1 LDCLRG
7 LLSCRIRRFYGSLRT
22 ILYTGKGGVGKTS
35 VAAAT
40 ALKASRAGKNV
51 LVMSTDPAHS
61 LADVFDTEI
70 GSDPKEMAPGLWAQE
85 MDHTSMIEENWS
97 EIQGYMTTLFEWQGA
112 DTLAAEELA
121 MLPGMDELF
130 GLLMVRR
137 HNQEGRYDALILD
150 AAPTGETLKLLSLP
164 DHMSWYVEKIFPI
177 QRRAAKLVRP
187 FANRARSLPP
197 LPEDSV
203 FAAGQRFYQAIAS
216 VEEIL
221 TDRESASV
229 RLVLN
234 AEKMVIA
241 EARRAYTYLNLYD
254 YGVDALVVNRLL
266 PETVS
271 DPYFARWHDAQTR
284 HMNTIRESFDPIP
297 ILTARLYDREMFGL
311 EALGALAEDVFE
323 DVEPL
328 GILFRGATH
337 DIVKNG
343 DGYDVVFHL
352 PLAQKRN
359 VDLSKK
365 GAELLV
371 KVGNYRRNILLP
383 DALARLPAAGASF
396 EDGSLKVRLKD
407 E

>member
-1 LDCLRG
+1 
-7 LLSCRIRRFYGSLRT
+7 LRT

-40 ALKASRAGKNV
+40 ALKASLAGKKV

-187 FANRARSLPP
+187 FASRARSLPP

-221 TDRESASV
+221 TDRDSASV

-266 PETVS
+266 PETVR
-271 DPYFARWHDAQTR
+271 DPYFARWHEAQTR
-284 HMNTIRESFDPIP
+284 HMETIRESFDPIP
-297 ILTARLYDREMFGL
+297 ILTARLFDREMFGL
-311 EALGALAEDVFE
+311 EALGALAEDIFE

-328 GILFRGATH
+328 GVLFRGATH

-343 DGYDVVFHL
+343 DGYDIVFHL

-371 KVGNYRRNILLP
+371 KVGNYRRSILLP
-383 DALARLPAAGASF
+383 DAIARLPAAGASF

>member
-1 LDCLRG
+1 M
-7 LLSCRIRRFYGSLRT
+7 RT

-40 ALKASRAGKNV
+40 ALKASRAGKKV

-61 LADVFDTEI
+61 LADAFDTEI
-70 GSDPKEMAPGLWAQE
+70 GPEPKEMSTGLWAQE
-85 MDHTSMIEENWS
+85 MDHTSMIEDNWS
-97 EIQGYMTTLFEWQGA
+97 EIQGYMTTLFEWQGT

-130 GLLMVRR
+130 GLLKVRQ
-137 HNQEGRYDALILD
+137 HNQEGVYDALILD

-164 DHMSWYVEKIFPI
+164 DHMSWYVEKIFPL

-203 FAAGQRFYQAIAS
+203 FAAGQRFYEAIAS

-221 TDRESASV
+221 TDRDEASV
-229 RLVLN
+229 RLVVN

-254 YGVDALVVNRLL
+254 YGVDAVVVNRLL
-266 PETVS
+266 PDSVR
-271 DPYFARWHDAQTR
+271 DPYFAGWREAQVR
-284 HMNTIRESFDPIP
+284 HMKTIEDSFAPIP

-311 EALGALAEDVFE
+311 EALAALAEDVFE
-323 DVEPL
+323 EVKPLDV
-328 GILFRGATH
+328 LFRGATH
-337 DIVKNG
+337 DIVENG
-343 DGYDVVFHL
+343 DGYDVVFQL
-352 PLAQKRN
+352 PLAEKRN

-371 KVGNYRRNILLP
+371 KVGTYRRNILLP
-383 DALARLPAAGASF
+383 DALARLSAEGASF
-396 EDGSLKVRLKD
+396 EEGALRVRLRD
-407 E
+407 G

>member
-1 LDCLRG
+1 
-7 LLSCRIRRFYGSLRT
+7 LRT

-40 ALKASRAGKNV
+40 ALKASLAGKKV

-70 GSDPKEMAPGLWAQE
+70 GQEPKEITPGLWAQE

-97 EIQGYMTTLFEWQGA
+97 EIQGYMTTLFEWQGT

-164 DHMSWYVEKIFPI
+164 DHMNWYVEKIFPI

-187 FANRARSLPP
+187 FASRAKSLPP

-203 FAAGQRFYQAIAS
+203 FAAGQRFYEAIAS

-241 EARRAYTYLNLYD
+241 EARRAYTYLNLYA

-266 PETVS
+266 PKSVS
-271 DPYFARWHDAQTR
+271 DPYFARWHDAQAR
-284 HMNTIRESFDPIP
+284 HMRTIKESFDPIP
-297 ILTARLYDREMFGL
+297 ILTARLFDREMFGL
-311 EALGALAEDVFE
+311 EALSALAEDVFE
-323 DVEPL
+323 DAEPL
-328 GILFRGATH
+328 EVLFRGATH

-343 DGYDVVFHL
+343 GGYDVVFHL

-371 KVGNYRRNILLP
+371 KVGNYRRSILLP

-396 EDGSLKVRLKD
+396 EGGALKVRLKD

>member
-1 LDCLRG
+1 
-7 LLSCRIRRFYGSLRT
+7 LRT

-40 ALKASRAGKNV
+40 ALKASLAGKKV

-70 GSDPKEMAPGLWAQE
+70 GQEPKEITPGLWAQE

-97 EIQGYMTTLFEWQGA
+97 EIQGYMTTLFEWQGT

-164 DHMSWYVEKIFPI
+164 DHMNWYVEKIFPI

-187 FANRARSLPP
+187 FASRAKSLPP

-203 FAAGQRFYQAIAS
+203 FAAGQRFYEAIAS

-266 PETVS
+266 PKSVS
-271 DPYFARWHDAQTR
+271 DPYFARWHDAQAR
-284 HMNTIRESFDPIP
+284 HMRTIKESFDPIP
-297 ILTARLYDREMFGL
+297 ILTARLFDREMFGL
-311 EALGALAEDVFE
+311 EALSALAEDVFE
-323 DVEPL
+323 DAEPL
-328 GILFRGATH
+328 EVLFRGATH

-343 DGYDVVFHL
+343 GGYDVVFHL

-371 KVGNYRRNILLP
+371 KVGNYRRSILLP

-396 EDGSLKVRLKD
+396 EGGALKVRLKD

>member
-1 LDCLRG
+1 
-7 LLSCRIRRFYGSLRT
+7 LRT

-40 ALKASRAGKNV
+40 ALKASLAGKKV

-137 HNQEGRYDALILD
+137 HNQEGRYEALILD

-187 FANRARSLPP
+187 FASRARSLPP

-221 TDRESASV
+221 TDRDSASV

-271 DPYFARWHDAQTR
+271 DPYFARWHEAQVR
-284 HMNTIRESFDPIP
+284 HMRTIEESFDPIP
-297 ILTARLYDREMFGL
+297 ILTARLFDREMFGL

-323 DVEPL
+323 DTEPL
-328 GILFRGATH
+328 GVLFRGATH
-337 DIVKNG
+337 DIVRNG
-343 DGYDVVFHL
+343 DGYDVVFNL
-352 PLAQKRN
+352 PLAEKRN

-371 KVGNYRRNILLP
+371 KVGNYRRSILLP
-383 DALARLPAAGASF
+383 DALARLSAAGASF
-396 EDGSLKVRLKD
+396 EGGALKVRLKD

>member
-1 LDCLRG
+1 M
-7 LLSCRIRRFYGSLRT
+7 RT

-40 ALKASRAGKNV
+40 ALKAARGGKNV

-61 LADVFDTEI
+61 LADAFDTEI
-70 GSDPKEMAPGLWAQE
+70 GPDPKEMATGLWAQE
-85 MDHTSMIEENWS
+85 MDHTAMIEESWT
-97 EIQGYMTTLFEWQGA
+97 EIQGYMTSLFQWQGA
-112 DTLAAEELA
+112 ESLAADELA
-121 MLPGMDELF
+121 MLPGMDEIF

-137 HNQEGRYDALILD
+137 HEQEGKYDALVLD

-164 DHMSWYVEKIFPI
+164 DHTSWYVEKIFPI

-187 FANRARSLPP
+187 FARRASSLPP

-203 FAAGQRFYQAIAS
+203 FAAGQRFYEAIAS

-221 TDRESASV
+221 TNRENASV
-229 RLVLN
+229 RLVAN

-254 YGVDALVVNRLL
+254 YGVDAVVVNRLL
-266 PETVS
+266 PESVV
-271 DPYFARWHDAQTR
+271 DPYFSHWRESQER
-284 HMNTIRESFDPIP
+284 HMKTIEESFAPIP
-297 ILTARLYDREMFGL
+297 ILTARLFDREMFGL
-311 EALGALAEDVFE
+311 EALGTLAEDVFE

-328 GILFRGATH
+328 EMMFKGATH

-343 DGYDVVFHL
+343 GGYEVIFHL
-352 PLAQKRN
+352 PLVEKKS

-371 KVGNYRRNILLP
+371 KVGSYRRNILLS
-383 DALARLPAAGASF
+383 DALARLSAAGASF
-396 EDGSLKVRLKD
+396 DGDRLVVKLQD
-407 E
+407 D

>member
-1 LDCLRG
+1 
-7 LLSCRIRRFYGSLRT
+7 LRT

-40 ALKASRAGKNV
+40 ALKASLAGKKV

-137 HNQEGRYDALILD
+137 HNQEDRYDALILD

-187 FANRARSLPP
+187 FASRARSLPP

-266 PETVS
+266 PQSVS
-271 DPYFARWHDAQTR
+271 DPYFARWHEAQAR
-284 HMNTIRESFDPIP
+284 HMRTIEESFDPIP
-297 ILTARLYDREMFGL
+297 ILTARLFDHEMFGL
-311 EALGALAEDVFE
+311 EALGERAEDVFE
-323 DVEPL
+323 NVEPL
-328 GILFRGATH
+328 GVLFRGATH

-352 PLAQKRN
+352 PLAEKRN

-396 EDGSLKVRLKD
+396 EGGSLKVRLKD

>member
-1 LDCLRG
+1 V
-7 LLSCRIRRFYGSLRT
+7 RT

-40 ALKASRAGKNV
+40 ALKASRAGKKV

-61 LADVFDTEI
+61 LADAFDTEI
-70 GSDPKEMAPGLWAQE
+70 GPEPREMATGLWAQE
-85 MDHTSMIEENWS
+85 MDHTSMIEDNWS
-97 EIQGYMTTLFEWQGA
+97 EIQGYMTTLFEWQGT

-130 GLLMVRR
+130 GLLKVRQ
-137 HNQEGRYDALILD
+137 HNQEGLYDALILD

-164 DHMSWYVEKIFPI
+164 DHMSWYVEKIFPL

-203 FAAGQRFYQAIAS
+203 YAAGQRFYEAIAS

-221 TDRESASV
+221 TDRDDASV
-229 RLVLN
+229 RLVVN

-254 YGVDALVVNRLL
+254 YGVDAVVINRLL
-266 PETVS
+266 PDSIT
-271 DPYFARWHDAQTR
+271 DPYFAGWREAQAR
-284 HMNTIRESFDPIP
+284 HIKTIEESFAPIP
-297 ILTARLYDREMFGL
+297 ILTARLYEREMFGL

-323 DVEPL
+323 EAEPL
-328 GILFRGATH
+328 DVLFKGATH
-337 DIVKNG
+337 DIIKSDG
-343 DGYDVVFHL
+343 GYDVVFQL
-352 PLAQKRN
+352 PLAEKRK

-365 GAELLV
+365 GAELLI
-371 KVGNYRRNILLP
+371 KVGGYRRNILLP
-383 DALARLPAAGASF
+383 DALARLSASGASF
-396 EDGSLKVRLKD
+396 EEGALRVRLRD
-407 E
+407 G

>member
-1 LDCLRG
+1 M
-7 LLSCRIRRFYGSLRT
+7 RT

-40 ALKASRAGKNV
+40 ALKASLAGKKV

-61 LADVFDTEI
+61 LADVFDTTI
-70 GSDPKEMAPGLWAQE
+70 GPDPREMASGLWAQE

-187 FANRARSLPP
+187 FANRAKSLPP

-221 TDRESASV
+221 TDRKSASV

-254 YGVDALVVNRLL
+254 YSVDALVVNRLL

-271 DPYFARWHDAQTR
+271 DPYFARWHDAQSR
-284 HMNTIRESFDPIP
+284 HMKTIRESFDPIP
-297 ILTARLYDREMFGL
+297 ILTARLFDREMFGL

-328 GILFRGATH
+328 GVLFRGATH

-343 DGYDVVFHL
+343 DGYDVIFHL
-352 PLAQKRN
+352 PLAQKQN

-371 KVGNYRRNILLP
+371 RVGNYRRSILLP
-383 DALARLPAAGASF
+383 DALARLSAAGASF
-396 EDGSLKVRLKD
+396 EGGSLKVRLKD

>member
-1 LDCLRG
+1 
-7 LLSCRIRRFYGSLRT
+7 LRT

-40 ALKASRAGKNV
+40 ALKASRAGKKV

-61 LADVFDTEI
+61 LADAFDTEI
-70 GSDPKEMAPGLWAQE
+70 GPEPKEMESGLWAQE
-85 MDHTSMIEENWS
+85 MDHTSMIEDNWS
-97 EIQGYMTTLFEWQGA
+97 EIQGYMTTLFEWQGT

-130 GLLMVRR
+130 GLLKVRQ
-137 HNQEGRYDALILD
+137 HNQEGVYDALILD

-164 DHMSWYVEKIFPI
+164 DHMSWYVEKIFPL

-187 FANRARSLPP
+187 FANRTRSLPP

-203 FAAGQRFYQAIAS
+203 FAAGQRFYEAIAS

-221 TDRESASV
+221 TDRDEASV
-229 RLVLN
+229 RLVVN

-254 YGVDALVVNRLL
+254 YGVDAVVVNRLL
-266 PETVS
+266 PDSVR
-271 DPYFARWHDAQTR
+271 DPYFAGWREAQVR
-284 HMNTIRESFDPIP
+284 HMKTIEDSFAPIP

-323 DVEPL
+323 EVEPL
-328 GILFRGATH
+328 DVLFRGATH

-343 DGYDVVFHL
+343 DGYDVVFQL
-352 PLAQKRN
+352 PLAEKRS

-365 GAELLV
+365 GPELLV
-371 KVGNYRRNILLP
+371 KVGTYRRNILLP
-383 DALARLPAAGASF
+383 DALARLSAEGASF
-396 EDGSLKVRLKD
+396 EEGALRVRLRD
-407 E
+407 G